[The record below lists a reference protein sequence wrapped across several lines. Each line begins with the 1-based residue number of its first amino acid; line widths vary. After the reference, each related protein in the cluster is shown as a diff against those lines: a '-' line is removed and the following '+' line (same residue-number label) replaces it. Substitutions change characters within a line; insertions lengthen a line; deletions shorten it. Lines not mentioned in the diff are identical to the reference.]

1 MIKLLKQNVPF
12 AQNKRTEK
20 AEFLIVIKKYL
31 FPVQFILKYKLSIMH
46 Y

>member
-20 AEFLIVIKKYL
+20 AEFLTVIKNIY
-31 FPVQFILKYKLSIMH
+31 F
-46 Y
+46 